1 MSRRACGERGFS
13 IVAML
18 ASITVM
24 LILMGAAVPSWRYVM
39 KDDREQELFFRGDQI
54 ARAIERYQ
62 RKNANTYPVSMEVL
76 VKGRYLRKAYRDPM
90 SADGKWR
97 LIHPGEPQIPGGA
110 GRSDTSSPGAFAS
123 PTAASPSPGGAFPRP
138 GGPGGRPGE
147 GSMGSGPV
155 GSGSMKPPGFGGP
168 GGTTPGA
175 TQGAIVGVASTN
187 KDKSLR
193 LMNGQKHYDEWLF
206 IAGQARQLGRDEGVR
221 PASGGASASPGPG
234 PRPGPVPLP

>member
-1 MSRRACGERGFS
+1 MSRGACGERGFS

-24 LILMGAAVPSWRYVM
+24 FILMGAAVPSWRYVM
-39 KDDREQELFFRGDQI
+39 KDDREQELYFRGDQI

-62 RKNANTYPVSMEVL
+62 RKNANTYPVSLDVL
-76 VKGRYLRKAYRDPM
+76 VKGRYLRKAYQDPM

-97 LIHPGEPQIPGGA
+97 LIHPGETQVPGGA
-110 GRSDTSSPGAFAS
+110 GRSGTSSPGAFGS
-123 PTAASPSPGGAFPRP
+123 PTGASPSPGGASPP
-138 GGPGGRPGE
+138 PGGRPGE
-147 GSMGSGPV
+147 GSMGSGPG
-155 GSGSMKPPGFGGP
+155 GSGSMTPPGFGRP
-168 GGTTPGA
+168 GGTAPGA

-193 LMNGQKHYDEWLF
+193 LFNGLKHYDEWLF

-221 PASGGASASPGPG
+221 PAAGGAGVS
-234 PRPGPVPLP
+234 PRPSPVPKP